1 MADALRRA
9 DRMKVETIG
18 GETFV
23 NSDLGSAELRRDLHE
38 IAMEPMRVPKLPQPN
53 SVAMEEGGFR
63 AVPTT
68 LSVDPQADKLAKVKA
83 IRAQAQAFKALL
95 RELGSNRSFSISR
108 QRIEEAVHWAV
119 DGIIN
124 ERSG

>member
-9 DRMKVETIG
+9 DRMKGRNLGVIETIG
-18 GETFV
+18 GEQFT
-23 NSDLGSAELRRDLHE
+23 DAAED
-38 IAMEPMRVPKLPQPN
+38 
-53 SVAMEEGGFR
+53 
-63 AVPTT
+63 VPTM

-95 RELGSNRSFSISR
+95 RELGSNRAFSISR

-124 ERSG
+124 ERTTEKHPT

>member
-1 MADALRRA
+1 MANALRRA

-18 GETFV
+18 GETFA
-23 NSDLGSAELRRDLHE
+23 NSDLGSAELRSDLHE
-38 IAMEPMRVPKLPQPN
+38 IAMEPMRVP
-53 SVAMEEGGFR
+53 
-63 AVPTT
+63 TT
-68 LSVDPQADKLAKVKA
+68 LSVDPQTAKLAKVKA

-95 RELGSNRSFSISR
+95 RELGSNRAFSISR

-124 ERSG
+124 ERTTERHPT

>member
-1 MADALRRA
+1 VANALRRT
-9 DRMKVETIG
+9 DRGKVETIG
-18 GETFV
+18 GEQFT
-23 NSDLGSAELRRDLHE
+23 NAE
-38 IAMEPMRVPKLPQPN
+38 LPQPN
-53 SVAMEEGGFR
+53 SVAIEDGGYR
-63 AVPTT
+63 ATIPTT

-95 RELGSNRSFSISR
+95 RELGSNRAFSISR

>member
-1 MADALRRA
+1 MANALRRA

-18 GETFV
+18 GEQFTDAAAV
-23 NSDLGSAELRRDLHE
+23 VED
-38 IAMEPMRVPKLPQPN
+38 
-53 SVAMEEGGFR
+53 
-63 AVPTT
+63 VPTT
-68 LSVDPQADKLAKVKA
+68 HSFDPQADKLAKVKA

-124 ERSG
+124 ERTTERHPT

>member
-1 MADALRRA
+1 MANALRRA
-9 DRMKVETIG
+9 DRVKVETIG
-18 GETFV
+18 GEQFTDAAETV
-23 NSDLGSAELRRDLHE
+23 ND
-38 IAMEPMRVPKLPQPN
+38 
-53 SVAMEEGGFR
+53 
-63 AVPTT
+63 VPTT

-95 RELGSNRSFSISR
+95 REFGSSRSFSISR

-124 ERSG
+124 ERTTERHPT

>member
-1 MADALRRA
+1 MANALRRA

-18 GETFV
+18 GEQFT
-23 NSDLGSAELRRDLHE
+23 DAAE
-38 IAMEPMRVPKLPQPN
+38 
-53 SVAMEEGGFR
+53 
-63 AVPTT
+63 AVDAVSTT

-95 RELGSNRSFSISR
+95 RELGSNRAFSISR

-124 ERSG
+124 ERTTERHPT

>member
-1 MADALRRA
+1 MANALRRA

-18 GETFV
+18 GEQFT
-23 NSDLGSAELRRDLHE
+23 DAE
-38 IAMEPMRVPKLPQPN
+38 LPQPN

-68 LSVDPQADKLAKVKA
+68 HSVDPQADKLAKVKA

-95 RELGSNRSFSISR
+95 RELGSSRSFSISR

-124 ERSG
+124 ERTTERHPT

>member
-1 MADALRRA
+1 MANALRRA

-18 GETFV
+18 GEQFT
-23 NSDLGSAELRRDLHE
+23 DAAEAVD
-38 IAMEPMRVPKLPQPN
+38 
-53 SVAMEEGGFR
+53 
-63 AVPTT
+63 AVPTM

-95 RELGSNRSFSISR
+95 REFGSSRSFSISR

-124 ERSG
+124 ERTTERHPT

>member
-1 MADALRRA
+1 MANALRRA

-18 GETFV
+18 GEQFT
-23 NSDLGSAELRRDLHE
+23 DAAED
-38 IAMEPMRVPKLPQPN
+38 
-53 SVAMEEGGFR
+53 
-63 AVPTT
+63 VPTM

-95 RELGSNRSFSISR
+95 RELGSNRAFSISR

-124 ERSG
+124 ERTTERHPT